1 MFKEK
6 LGNDFALVTGA
17 SSGIGLAYAREIAK
31 DGVNLLLVSNQDEAL
46 HNIQNEL
53 SAQYDIQVRI
63 YCIDL
68 SEASASQQILDF
80 CHANDIVV
88 SLLVNNAGI
97 LVFDQVIN
105 TKPERVETI
114 LGLHVNC
121 VTEMCRLFG
130 AEMIQRRKG
139 YIINMSSMSAWMAFP
154 GIAMYNATKAYIFN
168 YSCALHYELKPYS
181 VYVTAI
187 CPGAIN
193 TSLFGLDEK
202 MRRRLT
208 WFGIMMPPE
217 KLVRLAL
224 KKSIR
229 GKMYTIPGV
238 LNHVFVFFAKH
249 IPDWLVFF
257 LMKRV
262 KAYRD
267 FLPGSFP
274 P

>member
-1 MFKEK
+1 MLKK
-6 LGNDFALVTGA
+6 RLGDEFALITGA

-31 DGVNLLLVSNQDEAL
+31 SGVNLLLVSNQEEAL
-46 HNIQNEL
+46 RNIQNEL
-53 SAQYDIQVRI
+53 SEQYPIQVQI
-63 YCIDL
+63 FCIDL
-68 SEASASQQILDF
+68 SEASAPQQILDY
-80 CHANDIVV
+80 CHANHIVV

-114 LGLHVNC
+114 LGLHVLC

-130 AEMIQRRKG
+130 AEMSRRRKG

-168 YSCALHYELKPYS
+168 YSCALHYELKPYG

-202 MRRRLT
+202 LRRRLT
-208 WFGIMMPPE
+208 WFGIMMSPE
-217 KLVRLAL
+217 KLVQTSL
-224 KKSIR
+224 KKSMR

-238 LNHVFVFFAKH
+238 LNHFFVFFAKH
-249 IPDWLVFF
+249 IPDWLVYF

-262 KAYRD
+262 PAYRG
-267 FLPGSFP
+267 FLPPDKG
-274 P
+274 

>member
-6 LGNDFALVTGA
+6 LGNDFALITGA
-17 SSGIGLAYAREIAK
+17 SSGIGLAYARELAK
-31 DGVNLLLVSNQDEAL
+31 EGVNLLLVSNQDEAL
-46 HNIQNEL
+46 LNIQKEL
-53 SAQYDIQVRI
+53 SEQYDIQVRI

-68 SEASASQQILDF
+68 SEASAPQQILDY
-80 CHANDIVV
+80 CHANSILV

-97 LVFDQVIN
+97 LIFDQVVN

-114 LGLHVNC
+114 LCLHVHC

-130 AEMIQRRKG
+130 KEMSCRGKG

-154 GIAMYNATKAYIFN
+154 GIAMYNATKAYIYN
-168 YSCALHYELKPYS
+168 YSCALHYELKPYG

-202 MRRRLT
+202 LRRRLT
-208 WFGIMMPPE
+208 WFGIMMTPE
-217 KLVRLAL
+217 TLVKTAL
-224 KKSIR
+224 KKSLR

-238 LNHVFVFFAKH
+238 LNHFFVFFARH
-249 IPDWLVFF
+249 LPNWLVFF

-262 KAYRD
+262 PAYRGFVPQD
-267 FLPGSFP
+267 KT
-274 P
+274 